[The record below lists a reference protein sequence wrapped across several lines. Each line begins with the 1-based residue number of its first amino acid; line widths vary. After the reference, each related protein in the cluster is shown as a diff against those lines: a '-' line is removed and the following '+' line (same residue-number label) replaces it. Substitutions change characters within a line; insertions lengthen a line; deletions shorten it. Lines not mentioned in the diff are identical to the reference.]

1 MTAAR
6 FTDQQHTR
14 GIFIRPSGEETHG
27 SLPPGA
33 GDLRAE
39 YEAWLAAG
47 NTPDPYVAPDA
58 PPSSFLARDLID
70 LITPDDLRAIQT
82 AVQADAALDLLW
94 LRLRTREGKPVV
106 AEGEAFAQGW
116 AGLMAALGSAR
127 AAQISAALGI
137 GG

>member
-6 FTDQQHTR
+6 FADPEHTNGAFTR
-14 GIFIRPSGEETHG
+14 RSGEEVHG
-27 SLPPGA
+27 PLPPNA
-33 GDLRAE
+33 GDVRAE
-39 YEAWLAAG
+39 YDAWIAAG
-47 NTPDPYVAPDA
+47 NTPDPYVAPAA
-58 PPSSFLARDLID
+58 PPPSFLARDLID
-70 LITPDDLRAIQT
+70 LLTPDDLRAIQA

-137 GG
+137 A